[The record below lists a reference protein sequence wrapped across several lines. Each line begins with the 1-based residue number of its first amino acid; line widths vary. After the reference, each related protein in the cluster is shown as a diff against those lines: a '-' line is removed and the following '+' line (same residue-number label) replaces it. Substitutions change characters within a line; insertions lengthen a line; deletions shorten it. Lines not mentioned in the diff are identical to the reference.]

1 VCPTAFTTSDIMS
14 PIPIHYI
21 FHVTNE
27 KICAKIMEEK
37 SFELYKANDFNYD
50 GDLTAEDAP
59 LVIFFTGSH
68 FRGNLP
74 TISKY
79 PRCPGCSGKEKVGR
93 ILVETSY
100 IIKRINDYNV
110 YKIRD
115 HKKNNND
122 YTQSLYFFV
131 LKKETELI
139 NWCLD
144 KEFEAIDITKSNSFI
159 FVSNSQFYCR
169 DMTDEKYVINI
180 AFSEKFENA
189 FTSGLITSDDV
200 KHKCNS

>member
-1 VCPTAFTTSDIMS
+1 MS

-27 KICAKIMEEK
+27 KICAKIMKEK
-37 SFELYKANDFNYD
+37 SFKLYRATDSNYD
-50 GDLTAEDAP
+50 GALAAEDAP
-59 LVIFFTGSH
+59 PVVFFTGSY
-68 FRGNLP
+68 FGGNLP
-74 TISKY
+74 TKSIY
-79 PRCPGCSGKEKVGR
+79 PRCSGFSCKKKVGR

-100 IIKRINDYNV
+100 ITKRINDYNV

-115 HKKNNND
+115 HKKNKND

-131 LKKETELI
+131 LKEEKELI
-139 NWCLD
+139 KWCSD

-189 FTSGLITSDDV
+189 FTSGLITSDHV
-200 KHKCNS
+200 EHICNS